1 MPKQTKSKPK
11 VTVVGSFMMDLVVK
25 AERRP
30 AKGETLVGQEFGMFC
45 GGKGAN
51 QAVAAARCCAD
62 VTMVGRVGDDIF
74 GDKFFDALKSEG
86 VETKY
91 IIRDKKNGTGIG
103 TPVIDAHGDNSII
116 IIPRANTKMTPSDVE
131 KAKDAIEKANVLI
144 LQLEIPLDASE
155 KAAEI
160 ARSKGVKVILNP
172 APARKLPESIL
183 KKVDI
188 LTPNETEAQ
197 MLTGISV
204 VNDDGA
210 KKAAKKLLDMGVK
223 DVIITLGGRGAMWA
237 SKAGY
242 KIIPAF
248 KVEKIIDTTAAGD
261 AFIGGLSVAFAEGK
275 SMEDAIKFAN
285 ACGGL
290 AVTVMGAMPSLPK
303 RERVE
308 KTMCTGKC
316 E

>member
-1 MPKQTKSKPK
+1 MPKQPKSKPK

-74 GDKFFDALKSEG
+74 GDKFFEALKCEG
-86 VETKY
+86 IETKY
-91 IIRDKKNGTGIG
+91 IIRDKENGTGIG
-103 TPVIDAHGDNSII
+103 TPVIDANGDNSII
-116 IIPRANTKMTPSDVE
+116 IIPRANTKMTPADVE
-131 KAKDAIEKANVLI
+131 KAKDAIEKASVLI

-160 ARSKGVKVILNP
+160 ARKKGVKVILNP
-172 APARKLPESIL
+172 APAQKLPESIL

-204 VNDDGA
+204 VDEGGA
-210 KKAAKKLLDMGVK
+210 KKAAKKLLDLGVK

-237 SKAGY
+237 SKAGF
-242 KIIPAF
+242 KTVSAF
-248 KVEKIIDTTAAGD
+248 KVQNVVDTTAAGD
-261 AFIGGLSVAFAEGK
+261 AFIGGLSVSLAEGK
-275 SMEDAIKFAN
+275 PMEEAIKFAN

-303 RERVE
+303 RECVE
-308 KTMCTGKC
+308 NTMCTGKC
-316 E
+316 N